1 MLAEKIGEM
10 GQIIDHVALAVIEG
24 FSEFLPVSSTGHMII
39 YDELFARSHDDSRV
53 TYMIVIQAGAIGA
66 IAHIYFARLIYWL
79 RQFVT
84 GWQQKGNTAGQ
95 EREGARVFLLKLACA
110 VIPFGIVGL
119 LFKDQVKALFSAKSV
134 GGALLAGG
142 LLLIVDDLRMRR
154 KPDFRPERVEGLTWF
169 DAFVVGCCQCMA
181 LWPGFSRSA
190 AAILGARARGFS
202 PRTAAEISFLIGLPT
217 IGGTAVYEFAKSFA
231 AIQTDQ
237 ILWLLIGSSIA
248 WFTAFI
254 SVKWFLSIVSRGGL
268 MWFGAYRCVVGI
280 FLLTYL

>member
-1 MLAEKIGEM
+1 MLAESFAGM
-10 GQIIDHVALAVIEG
+10 GQTIDHVALAVIEG

-39 YDELFARSHDDSRV
+39 YDELFARTHDDSRV
-53 TYMIVIQAGAIGA
+53 TYMIVIQAGAIAA

-79 RQFVT
+79 GEFIAVLR
-84 GWQQKGNTAGQ
+84 KKSGQ
-95 EREGARVFLLKLACA
+95 STTQDGAHWFLLKLAFA

-142 LLLIVDDLRMRR
+142 LLLIFDDLRMRR
-154 KPDFRPERVEGLTWF
+154 NPDFRPDRVEGLTWS
-169 DAFVVGCCQCMA
+169 DAIVVGCCQCLA

-202 PRTAAEISFLIGLPT
+202 PRTATEISFLIGLPT
-217 IGGTAVYEFAKSFA
+217 IGGTAMYEFAKSFA
-231 AIQTDQ
+231 TIKSDQ
-237 ILWLLIGSSIA
+237 IVWLCVGSGIA

-268 MWFGAYRCVVGI
+268 MFFGIYRCVVGI

>member
-1 MLAEKIGEM
+1 MLAEGFAGM
-10 GQIIDHVALAVIEG
+10 GQAIDHIALAIIEG

-39 YDELFARSHDDSRV
+39 YDELFARTHDDSRV
-53 TYMIVIQAGAIGA
+53 TYMIVIQAGAIAA

-79 RQFVT
+79 GEFIAVLR
-84 GWQQKGNTAGQ
+84 KKSGQ
-95 EREGARVFLLKLACA
+95 SVAQDGAHWFLLKLACA

-134 GGALLAGG
+134 GGALLVGG
-142 LLLIVDDLRMRR
+142 LLLIFDDLRMRR
-154 KPDFRPERVEGLTWF
+154 NPDFRPDRVEGLTWF
-169 DAFVVGCCQCMA
+169 DAIVVGCCQCMA

-217 IGGTAVYEFAKSFA
+217 IGGTALYEFAKSFA
-231 AIQTDQ
+231 TIRSDQ
-237 ILWLLIGSSIA
+237 IVWLCVGSGIA
-248 WFTAFI
+248 WFTAFV

-268 MWFGAYRCVVGI
+268 MFFGIYRCVVGI